1 MFLLTVAFVGY
12 SGYSFTWQ
20 WFTRLDDFA
29 LGVPGQ
35 AAPSSALHTELRQ
48 RQLLA
53 VLVRGH
59 AKRTGAGGPAAKSD
73 ASGDGDADARDVD
86 ATDIDLS
93 VIDSMY
99 ERAMAG
105 PFCGPLLRLFLAD
118 YIRYAAA
125 SARLLWRPAAR
136 SQVTHHPV

>member
-1 MFLLTVAFVGY
+1 MFLLTVAFAGY

-20 WFTRLDDFA
+20 WFTRLDDFD

-53 VLVRGH
+53 VLARGRG
-59 AKRTGAGGPAAKSD
+59 KRGGKDSVVVKGDSAVGGDSD
-73 ASGDGDADARDVD
+73 NGGTEGVD
-86 ATDIDLS
+86 MDLS

-118 YIRYAAA
+118 YIRYRDV
-125 SARLLWRPAAR
+125 SHGPAFF
-136 SQVTHHPV
+136 